1 MKRKKQTLAILLIAL
16 AFIAIGCEE
25 KESEK
30 EVIKLKIGDTYEGG
44 KIAYIFQV
52 GENRYVE
59 GETHG
64 LIAAAYDQCSDIEW
78 GCSGIYIGETSTA
91 LGKGYENTI
100 SIIQKCSETN
110 AAYLCDT
117 LCLNGFNDWFL
128 PSLDELHLLF
138 LKKDSIGGF
147 SDTIYWS
154 SSENSINDQYAWIMN
169 FSSKENDNKAKNTK
183 CCVRAVRYF

>member
-25 KESEK
+25 KEPEK
-30 EVIKLKIGDTYEGG
+30 EAFKLNIGDTYEGG

-64 LIAAAYDQCSDIEW
+64 LIAASNDQCTDIEW
-78 GCSGIYIGETSTA
+78 GCSGIYIGETSTE
-91 LGKGYENTI
+91 LGKGYDNTCGI
-100 SIIQKCSETN
+100 VQKCTERN

-117 LCLNGFNDWFL
+117 LCLNGFFDWFL
-128 PSLDELHLLF
+128 PSLEELHLLYTNREA
-138 LKKDSIGGF
+138 IGGF
-147 SDTIYWS
+147 SDTVYWS
-154 SSENSINDQYAWIMN
+154 SSESSINDQYAWIMN
-169 FSSKENDNKAKNTK
+169 FYSKENDNKAKNTK
-183 CCVRAVRYF
+183 CYVRAIRYF

>member
-16 AFIAIGCEE
+16 AFIAIACEE
-25 KESEK
+25 KEPEK
-30 EVIKLKIGDTYEGG
+30 EAFKLNIGDTYEGG

-64 LIAAAYDQCSDIEW
+64 LIAASNDQCTDIEW
-78 GCSGIYIGETSTA
+78 GCAGVYIGETSTE
-91 LGKGYENTI
+91 LGKGYDNTCGI
-100 SIIQKCSETN
+100 VQKCTERN

-117 LCLNGFNDWFL
+117 LCLNGFFDWFL
-128 PSLDELHLLF
+128 PSLEELHLLYTNREA
-138 LKKDSIGGF
+138 IGGF
-147 SDTIYWS
+147 SDTVYWS
-154 SSENSINDQYAWIMN
+154 SSESSINDHYAWILN
-169 FSSKENDNKAKNTK
+169 FAHEKEDNEVKNTQ